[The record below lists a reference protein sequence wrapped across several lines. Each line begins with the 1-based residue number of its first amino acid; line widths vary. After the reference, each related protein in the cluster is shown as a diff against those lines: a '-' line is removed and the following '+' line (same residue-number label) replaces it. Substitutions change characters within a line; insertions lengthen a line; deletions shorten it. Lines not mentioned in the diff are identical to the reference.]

1 MRLLRGLNNIPSD
14 FRGCVATIGNFDG
27 LHLGHQAIL
36 DSLNEAAEAT
46 GLPTLVMLFEPQPK
60 EFFAPDKAPA
70 RLASLREKILDLKQ
84 AGVDY
89 VLCLSFGQQLR
100 SMTADAFIDR
110 ILVDALA
117 VKHLIVGDDFRFG
130 CDRSGDFAALSAAGS
145 IHGFGVEDTPTYEL
159 DGDRVSSTRV
169 RGELARAE
177 LASVQQLIGRFYRM
191 NGRVVFG
198 RQLGRLMQ
206 TPTANVRIDRRNL
219 PMRGVF
225 AVDAVL
231 QESGERFNGVAN
243 LGIKPS
249 ITEKPEPSLEVHLF
263 DFSGDLYGKHL
274 EVTFLSRLREE
285 QRFYS
290 LEALGAAI
298 EQDKTNARAW
308 FARR

>member
-198 RQLGRLMQ
+198 RQLGRLM
-206 TPTANVRIDRRNL
+206 
-219 PMRGVF
+219 
-225 AVDAVL
+225 
-231 QESGERFNGVAN
+231 
-243 LGIKPS
+243 
-249 ITEKPEPSLEVHLF
+249 
-263 DFSGDLYGKHL
+263 
-274 EVTFLSRLREE
+274 
-285 QRFYS
+285 
-290 LEALGAAI
+290 
-298 EQDKTNARAW
+298 
-308 FARR
+308 

>member
-1 MRLLRGLNNIPSD
+1 
-14 FRGCVATIGNFDG
+14 
-27 LHLGHQAIL
+27 
-36 DSLNEAAEAT
+36 
-46 GLPTLVMLFEPQPK
+46 
-60 EFFAPDKAPA
+60 
-70 RLASLREKILDLKQ
+70 
-84 AGVDY
+84 
-89 VLCLSFGQQLR
+89 
-100 SMTADAFIDR
+100 
-110 ILVDALA
+110 
-117 VKHLIVGDDFRFG
+117 
-130 CDRSGDFAALSAAGS
+130 
-145 IHGFGVEDTPTYEL
+145 
-159 DGDRVSSTRV
+159 
-169 RGELARAE
+169 
-177 LASVQQLIGRFYRM
+177 
-191 NGRVVFG
+191 
-198 RQLGRLMQ
+198 
-206 TPTANVRIDRRNL
+206 
-219 PMRGVF
+219 MRGVF

>member
-219 PMRGVF
+219 PMSGVF

-285 QRFYS
+285 QRFDS

-298 EQDKTNARAW
+298 EQDKTSARAW